1 VKDLY
6 LAQDIGTYDAA
17 VITRDDGGT
26 VHVDKDELATRHGA
40 WNGAAVGA
48 VLGILFPPALIATA
62 VVGAAIGGVSGHPWK
77 GLSRTDGKELGEV
90 IDDGRAALLVVGRGT
105 LQRGLDT
112 VDLNAEKSV
121 TKQLDVDSADI
132 DAAIR
137 QATDEI
143 G

>member
-1 VKDLY
+1 
-6 LAQDIGTYDAA
+6 
-17 VITRDDGGT
+17 
-26 VHVDKDELATRHGA
+26 
-40 WNGAAVGA
+40 
-48 VLGILFPPALIATA
+48 
-62 VVGAAIGGVSGHPWK
+62 
-77 GLSRTDGKELGEV
+77 LSRTDGKELGEV

>member
-17 VITRDDGGT
+17 VITRDDDGT

-62 VVGAAIGGVSGHPWK
+62 VVGAAIGGVSGHLWK